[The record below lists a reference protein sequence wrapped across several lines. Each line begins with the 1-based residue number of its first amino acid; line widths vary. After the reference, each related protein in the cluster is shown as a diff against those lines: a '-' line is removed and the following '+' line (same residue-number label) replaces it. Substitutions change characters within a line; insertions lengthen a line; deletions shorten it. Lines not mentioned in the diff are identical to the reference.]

1 MIALPVT
8 HGPPITRCGT
18 KRMLAPCRSVIRLCT
33 GTFIGDGWSASLRF
47 ITCKKCRKLG
57 QRGKFELVF
66 WWREQT
72 KFRWREQLGLGGVA

>member
-1 MIALPVT
+1 VSVT
-8 HGPPITRCGT
+8 HGPPITRPQT
-18 KRMLAPCRSVIRLCT
+18 KRYIAPCRATIRPCVPGRL
-33 GTFIGDGWSASLRF
+33 GDGWSASLRF

-72 KFRWREQLGLGGVA
+72 RFRWREQLGLGGVA